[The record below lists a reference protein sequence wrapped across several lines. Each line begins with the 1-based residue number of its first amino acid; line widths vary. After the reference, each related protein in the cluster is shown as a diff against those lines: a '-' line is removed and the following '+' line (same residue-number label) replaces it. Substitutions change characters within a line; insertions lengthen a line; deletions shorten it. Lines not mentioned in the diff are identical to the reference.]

1 MTWNMGVHVGPAEDT
16 LPKPPPPQPKE
27 EPVNTITPPSSFQ
40 PVPEPPQEIIPPQP
54 QASPMT
60 KAMSISPAKSTA
72 DGMWMAVQS
81 LMSVKTRMEAETA
94 AVNAAVTQ
102 INSRI
107 DGIAD
112 MRKMLQDY
120 ADKLKV

>member
-1 MTWNMGVHVGPAEDT
+1 MTWNMGVHVGPAEET
-16 LPKPPPPQPKE
+16 APAPPKPNGE
-27 EPVNTITPPSSFQ
+27 AVNTTAAPPTFQ
-40 PVPEPPQEIIPPQP
+40 PVPEPQQTIIPPAP
-54 QASPMT
+54 EAAPMT
-60 KAMSISPAKSTA
+60 RAMSISPAKSTA

-81 LMSVKTRMEAETA
+81 LMAVKTRMESETH
-94 AVNAAVTQ
+94 AVNAAVQQ